1 MSDESQ
7 RDEAELSPKDRE
19 PRQENVEAGPRM
31 WPAALIVAAHLAA
44 IGYSIQAPTLM
55 LNLIGFALAPA
66 LSMLL
71 LSIWWL
77 RARQV
82 PLKERLAGLALF
94 AAVLVAIFLSQEA
107 YGEMLLMI
115 AAPATTIGVVI
126 LLLITTRLRWPL
138 RRWLAVAL
146 MIGIVAV
153 FTATRVDDVRGDITP
168 VLSWRWS
175 PTTEELF
182 AEWVQIPSKPAEAS
196 TLPAQPGPGDW
207 PEFRGPERDSR
218 LGGTTFAL
226 NWDEQPPREVWRR
239 RVGLGWSSFAV
250 IGDYIFT
257 QEQRGAN
264 EAIVCYRADTG
275 HEMWVN
281 LAVERFDDAMGS
293 GPRATPTFNDG
304 RLYTLGATG
313 ILLCLDASTGET
325 LWKRDLKTDTDAKI
339 PVWGFASS
347 PLVTGDLVIV
357 FSGGPGG
364 KSVVAYDRAS
374 GDLAWTAGDGT
385 HGYSSGHLAR
395 IAEVPQI
402 LMTSDIGIQSFVPE
416 TGDVLWEHRW
426 TISISSNP
434 RCVQPLVADLHT
446 VMIGTAGGKGT
457 RRLRIDKTEDSWNVE
472 EQWTTRR
479 FRPYFNDFVFHEGYC
494 YGFDGRRFTC
504 IDAETGETQWKG
516 ERYGGQVL
524 LLPDMDVLLV
534 LSEKGNVVL
543 IEATPDAH
551 NKIAQFKALSSKTWN
566 HPVIA
571 HGKLY
576 VRNSEEAACF
586 ELTI

>member
-7 RDEAELSPKDRE
+7 RGKAEVGPTEQE
-19 PRQENVEAGPRM
+19 PQQENIEAGPRM
-31 WPAALIVAAHLAA
+31 WPAALIVLAHLAA
-44 IGYSIQAPTLM
+44 IAYSIQAPTLM
-55 LNLIGFALAPA
+55 LNLIGFALAPIIA
-66 LSMLL
+66 MVL

-94 AAVLVAIFLSQEA
+94 AAVLGVIFISQEA

-115 AAPATTIGVVI
+115 AAPAITIGVVV
-126 LLLITTRLRWPL
+126 LLLMTSRLRWPL

-146 MIGIVAV
+146 MIGIAALC
-153 FTATRVDDVRGDITP
+153 TAARVDYVRGDIIP
-168 VLSWRWS
+168 VLAWRWS

-182 AEWVQIPSKPAEAS
+182 ADWVQTPSEHVEPL
-196 TLPAQPGPGDW
+196 TLPSQPRPGDW
-207 PEFRGPERDSR
+207 PEFRGPARDNR
-218 LGGTTFAL
+218 LAGTTFAT
-226 NWDEQPPREVWRR
+226 NWDEKPPREIWRR
-239 RVGLGWSSFAV
+239 RVGLGWSSFSV

-257 QEQRGAN
+257 QEQRGPN
-264 EAIVCYRADTG
+264 EVIVCYRADTG
-275 HEMWVN
+275 DEMWVN
-281 LAVERFDDAMGS
+281 LVTERFDDAMGS
-293 GPRATPTFNDG
+293 GPRATPTFNEG

-313 ILLCLDASTGET
+313 ILLCLDASTGEI
-325 LWKRDLKTDTDAKI
+325 LWKRDLKTDTGAKM
-339 PVWGFASS
+339 PRWGFASS

-364 KSVVAYDRAS
+364 KSVAAYGRAS

-426 TISISSNP
+426 VISTKANP
-434 RCVQPLVADLHT
+434 RCVQPLVADPLT
-446 VMIGTAGGKGT
+446 VMIGTAGGEGT
-457 RRLRIDKTEDSWNVE
+457 RRLRIDKVEDSWIVE

-479 FRPYFNDFVFHEGYC
+479 FRPYFNDFVYHEGYC
-494 YGFDGRRFTC
+494 YGFDGKRFTC
-504 IDAETGETQWKG
+504 IDAETGERRWTGAQ
-516 ERYGGQVL
+516 YGGQVL

-551 NKIAQFKALSSKTWN
+551 NKIAQFKALSGKTWN

-576 VRNSEEAACF
+576 VRNSKEAACF